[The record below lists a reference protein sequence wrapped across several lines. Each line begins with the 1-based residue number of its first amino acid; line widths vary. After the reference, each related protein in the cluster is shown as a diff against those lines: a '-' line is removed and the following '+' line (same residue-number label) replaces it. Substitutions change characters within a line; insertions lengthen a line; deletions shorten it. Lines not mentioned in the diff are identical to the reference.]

1 MTIQKFKV
9 AKIYFIVDNPTE
21 FDKEHGS
28 AIKNIIPDVY
38 KTTNYT
44 FNNKNFYNI
53 LLDLKSDM
61 LSNKEF
67 NNYMKNLNAA
77 GLDIQK
83 SWYKFEDPKSGT
95 NIKLDFVAEI

>member
-1 MTIQKFKV
+1 MAIQKFKV
-9 AKIYFIVDNPTE
+9 AKIYFIVDNPKE
-21 FDKEHGS
+21 FDEEYKS
-28 AIKNIIPDVY
+28 TILDIVPDVY

-61 LSNKEF
+61 LSHKEF
-67 NNYMKNLNAA
+67 NNYMKDLNSA

-83 SWYKFEDPKSGT
+83 SWYKFEDPKTGT
-95 NIKLDFVAEI
+95 NVKLDIVAEI

>member
-1 MTIQKFKV
+1 MAIQKFKV
-9 AKIYFIVDNPTE
+9 AKIYFIVDNPKE
-21 FDKEHGS
+21 FDEEHGS
-28 AIKNIIPDVY
+28 AIKDIIPDVY

-61 LSNKEF
+61 LSHKEF
-67 NNYMKNLNAA
+67 NNYMKDLNSA

-83 SWYKFEDPKSGT
+83 SWYKFEDPKTGT
-95 NIKLDFVAEI
+95 NVKLDFVAEI